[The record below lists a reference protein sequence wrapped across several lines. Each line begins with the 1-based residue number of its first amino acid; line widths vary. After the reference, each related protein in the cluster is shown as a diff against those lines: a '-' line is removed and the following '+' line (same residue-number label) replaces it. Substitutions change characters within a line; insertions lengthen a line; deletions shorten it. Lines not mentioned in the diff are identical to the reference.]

1 MVRTIIA
8 ISVAFI
14 CAVIAVFLWS
24 YSAAIVTVPVTE
36 KVVALTFDDGPN
48 PPHTQALL
56 DTLDQHSVKATFF
69 LKGQHVEAFPESV
82 RAVAQAGHEIANHS
96 YSHRPML
103 SFSKSEM
110 LNELV
115 RTNQLIEDLLD
126 YQPDLFRPPYGVQG
140 PGLKMALDELNM
152 TSILMS
158 THGLDWEVN
167 DPELI
172 ANTVLE
178 SIEPGSII
186 LLHDGHG
193 DVTDPNAQDSRAASV
208 QSTTIIIETLKAQG
222 YRFATVGE
230 LIALQR

>member
-1 MVRTIIA
+1 MKLPTIA
-8 ISVAFI
+8 TVI
-14 CAVIAVFLWS
+14 C
-24 YSAAIVTVPVTE
+24 
-36 KVVALTFDDGPN
+36 
-48 PPHTQALL
+48 
-56 DTLDQHSVKATFF
+56 
-69 LKGQHVEAFPESV
+69 
-82 RAVAQAGHEIANHS
+82 
-96 YSHRPML
+96 PML

-115 RTNQLIEDLLD
+115 RTNQLIEDLLG

-140 PGLKMALDELNM
+140 PGLKMALDELDM

-193 DVTDPNAQDSRAASV
+193 DVHGPQRSGQQSRERASNHYYYRVSQSSGVPLRDRGRVNSSAAV
-208 QSTTIIIETLKAQG
+208 TNVTE
-222 YRFATVGE
+222 R
-230 LIALQR
+230 